1 MVVAEEIR
9 GLRERFSEGLEDL
22 KETLEDA
29 WDVFRSYAEMTR
41 LGEVARRFAVTNSF
55 DGLLTVLGVVAG
67 SYIYGVRDPKPVLS
81 AGVGAI
87 VGITLSAAVGTY
99 ITEMAERAQEIRE
112 MEAAVL
118 RSLEESVVAK
128 AHKVS
133 ALVISLASSLVPA
146 FFTSLAILP
155 FALIERMGVDISRA
169 FVLSIGTIM
178 GSLFLLGAYLGHISG
193 RSRLFYGLVEV
204 AVGVAIVVILL
215 SLGIT
220 P

>member
-1 MVVAEEIR
+1 MVVAGEIR

-55 DGLLTVLGVVAG
+55 DGLLTILGVVAG
-67 SYIYGVRDPKPVLS
+67 SYIYGVRDPKPILS

-155 FALIERMGVDISRA
+155 FALIQRMGIDISTA
-169 FVLSIGTIM
+169 FALSIGTIM

-193 RSRLFYGLVEV
+193 RGRLFYGFIEV
-204 AVGVAIVVILL
+204 AVGAAIVVILL

>member
-1 MVVAEEIR
+1 
-9 GLRERFSEGLEDL
+9 
-22 KETLEDA
+22 
-29 WDVFRSYAEMTR
+29 MTR
-41 LGEVARRFAVTNSF
+41 LGEGARRFAVTNSF

-67 SYIYGVRDPKPVLS
+67 SYIYGVRDPKPILS

-128 AHKVS
+128 AHKGS

-146 FFTSLAILP
+146 LFTSLAILP
-155 FALIERMGVDISRA
+155 FALIERTGIDISKA

-215 SLGIT
+215 SLGVT

>member
-1 MVVAEEIR
+1 VAEEAR
-9 GLRERFSEGLEDL
+9 SLRERISESLEDL
-22 KETLEDA
+22 RETIEDA

-55 DGLLTVLGVVAG
+55 DGLLTILGVVAG
-67 SYIYGVRDPKPVLS
+67 SYVYGVRDPRPVLS
-81 AGVGAI
+81 AGIGAI

-118 RSLEESVVAK
+118 TSLEESVVAK

-146 FFTSLAILP
+146 GFTSLAILP
-155 FALIERMGVDISRA
+155 FALTERMGVDISRA
-169 FVLSIGTIM
+169 FALSIGTIM
-178 GSLFLLGAYLGHISG
+178 SSLFLLGAYLGHISG
-193 RSRLFYGLVEV
+193 GKKLFYGLVEV

-215 SLGIT
+215 SLGVT